1 MSHPYAVS
9 MHTEGDIALARR
21 ALGAHIRALRLE
33 RGWSQYEFSDMIQM
47 NRSYL
52 IDVEKGRRNV
62 AFDNLYKIA
71 QGLGVTLPELV
82 SFEGPLGTDATPLVS
97 AR

>member
-1 MSHPYAVS
+1 MSYPYAS
-9 MHTEGDIALARR
+9 HMHTEGKIAESRQ
-21 ALGAHIRALRLE
+21 ALGKRIHDLRVE
-33 RGWSQYEFSDMIQM
+33 RGWSQYEFSDMIKM

-71 QGLGVTLPELV
+71 AGLDVTLSELCSGV
-82 SFEGPLGTDATPLVS
+82 DS
-97 AR
+97 R